1 MQVSG
6 GAFCRRSSGIWK
18 LEESREVIELNPC
31 ARVPPRLAVYD
42 HVPTLPDAAMPKQGL
57 DRKAEEEGG
66 QKEGARMLL
75 LDQEKCKPNMP
86 AHS

>member
-1 MQVSG
+1 
-6 GAFCRRSSGIWK
+6 
-18 LEESREVIELNPC
+18 
-31 ARVPPRLAVYD
+31 
-42 HVPTLPDAAMPKQGL
+42 MPKQGL

>member
-1 MQVSG
+1 M
-6 GAFCRRSSGIWK
+6 
-18 LEESREVIELNPC
+18 EESREVPSSSLLP
-31 ARVPPRLAVYD
+31 AFRRVLAVYD

>member
-1 MQVSG
+1 MVVPCVGDRRAASASG
-6 GAFCRRSSGIWK
+6 SWKRS
-18 LEESREVIELNPC
+18 EVIELKL
-31 ARVPPRLAVYD
+31 ARFSPVSLVYD

>member
-1 MQVSG
+1 MVPCVGDRRASASG
-6 GAFCRRSSGIWK
+6 SWKRS
-18 LEESREVIELNPC
+18 EVIELKL
-31 ARVPPRLAVYD
+31 ARFPPRLAVYD

>member
-1 MQVSG
+1 MYL
-6 GAFCRRSSGIWK
+6 CRRSSGLSVWK
-18 LEESREVIELNPC
+18 LEESREVPSSSPC
-31 ARVPPRLAVYD
+31 ALFAASVYD

>member
-1 MQVSG
+1 MSVDDRRASASG
-6 GAFCRRSSGIWK
+6 SLK
-18 LEESREVIELNPC
+18 QPREVIELKLAC
-31 ARVPPRLAVYD
+31 FSPRLAVYD

>member
-1 MQVSG
+1 MAS
-6 GAFCRRSSGIWK
+6 K
-18 LEESREVIELNPC
+18 
-31 ARVPPRLAVYD
+31 
-42 HVPTLPDAAMPKQGL
+42 GL
-57 DRKAEEEGG
+57 TRKAEAEGG